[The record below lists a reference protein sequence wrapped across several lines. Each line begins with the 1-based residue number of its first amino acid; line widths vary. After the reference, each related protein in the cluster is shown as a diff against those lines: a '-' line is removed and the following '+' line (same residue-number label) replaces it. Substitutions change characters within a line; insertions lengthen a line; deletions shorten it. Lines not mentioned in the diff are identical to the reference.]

1 MSLKI
6 TGGQAR
12 GRSIDSPSGMK
23 VRPTSSKIRQAL
35 FNILGARVQEARV
48 LDLFGGTGLMGME
61 ALSRGA
67 AELTTIE
74 VERKLATN
82 ILNAFEKLSFENA
95 RVVQGDVREK
105 LGELKGN
112 KFDIIFADPPYQSPF
127 AKTVINLV
135 DRYELLSPDGIMIIE
150 HNVDTRIPMPEK
162 VALKLTSER
171 TYGNTCLSFFE
182 LETTSKPKK

>member
-48 LDLFGGTGLMGME
+48 LDLFGGTGLMGIE

-74 VERKLATN
+74 VE
-82 ILNAFEKLSFENA
+82 LS
-95 RVVQGDVREK
+95 
-105 LGELKGN
+105 
-112 KFDIIFADPPYQSPF
+112 
-127 AKTVINLV
+127 
-135 DRYELLSPDGIMIIE
+135 
-150 HNVDTRIPMPEK
+150 
-162 VALKLTSER
+162 
-171 TYGNTCLSFFE
+171 
-182 LETTSKPKK
+182 